1 MSAVA
6 TTDTLA
12 HSAARGAMFTM
23 GAQLARILLQ
33 LLSVVILA
41 RLLSPHDYG
50 LLAIAL
56 VVVGVGE
63 IFRDFGLTSAS
74 VQAPTLTDGQ
84 RDNLFWINSALGT
97 GLAAIAFVAA
107 WPVSLLTGQGELLG
121 ILQVLALVFVVNGIA
136 TQYRAQ
142 LMRALRFRALAVADI
157 VSAALALGG
166 AVVAA
171 LLGAGYW
178 SLVIQQLSAATVLLV
193 MLVAFGRWR
202 PRRYAR
208 VHEVRGLV
216 AFGWH
221 LVVTGLITY
230 GAAQIDTIVV
240 AAKFGTTS
248 LGLYNRAFQIVM
260 TPLNQI
266 RSPLTNV
273 ALPVFSRAQEHRE
286 RFDSFVTAGQL
297 ALGYA
302 LGLPLLLVCGM
313 AEPVVALMLGPQWEG
328 ATPLLRCFA
337 VAGALTT
344 LSFVGYW
351 VYVSRGLSRQLLHY
365 SLVSTGIR
373 AACIIVGSFFGVVGI
388 GIGFAVAP
396 AIAWPLS
403 IWWLSRITTLPV
415 RALYTGALRM
425 LIVSAVAALTAWA
438 ASTAAMPVA
447 GAGVALGAGLAAAS
461 AALGLLLLVPAI
473 RHDART
479 LIGFGR
485 LMLRR

>member
-1 MSAVA
+1 MA

-142 LMRALRFRALAVADI
+142 LMRALRFRALAIADI
-157 VSAALALGG
+157 VSATLALSG

-178 SLVIQQLSAATVLLV
+178 SLVIQQLAAATVLLV

-337 VAGALTT
+337 IAGALTT

-351 VYVSRGLSRQLLHY
+351 VYVSRGLSRQLLQY

-373 AACIIVGSFFGVVGI
+373 AVCIIVGSFFGVVGI

-425 LIVSAVAALTAWA
+425 LTVSAVAALTAWA

-447 GAGVALGAGLAAAS
+447 GAWVALGAGLAAAS

-473 RHDART
+473 RRDART

>member
-1 MSAVA
+1 M
-6 TTDTLA
+6 TMTDELA
-12 HSAARGAMFTM
+12 HSAARGALFTM

-74 VQAPTLTDGQ
+74 VQAPILTNGQ
-84 RDNLFWINSALGT
+84 RDNLFWINT
-97 GLAAIAFVAA
+97 GLGAGLAGIAFLAA
-107 WPVSLLTGQGELLG
+107 WPVSWLTGQSDLLG
-121 ILQVLALVFVVNGIA
+121 ILQVLSIVFVVNGLA

-142 LMRALRFRALAVADI
+142 LMRALQFRALAVADI
-157 VSAALALGG
+157 VSAAFALGG

-178 SLVIQQLSAATVLLV
+178 ALVVQQLAAAAILLV
-193 MLVAFGRWR
+193 TLVWFGRWL
-202 PRRYAR
+202 PGRYSR
-208 VHEVRGLV
+208 QHDVRGLV

-248 LGLYNRAFQIVM
+248 LGLYNRAFQIIM

-273 ALPVFSRAQEHRE
+273 ALPVLSRAQEHRE
-286 RFDSFVTAGQL
+286 RFDHFVTAGQL
-297 ALGYA
+297 ALGYS

-313 AEPVVALMLGPQWEG
+313 ADPVVTIMLGPQWE
-328 ATPLLRCFA
+328 AAVPLLRCFA
-337 VAGALTT
+337 IAGALTT

-351 VYVSRGLSRQLLHY
+351 VYVSRGLSRQLLRY
-365 SLVSTGIR
+365 SLVSTALR
-373 AACIIVGSFFGVVGI
+373 AVCIIAGSFFGVIGV
-388 GIGFAVAP
+388 GIGFALAP
-396 AIAWPLS
+396 AIAWPVS
-403 IWWLSRITTLPV
+403 IFWLSRITTLPV
-415 RALYTGALRM
+415 RPLYGGALRM
-425 LIVSAVAALTAWA
+425 LSASTVTALAAWA

-447 GAGVALGAGLAAAS
+447 GAWVALVTGLAAA
-461 AALGLLLLVPAI
+461 AATAGLLVLIPPLHRDV
-473 RHDART
+473 RT
-479 LIGFGR
+479 LTGFGR

>member
-1 MSAVA
+1 
-6 TTDTLA
+6 
-12 HSAARGAMFTM
+12 MFTM

-142 LMRALRFRALAVADI
+142 LMRALRFRALAIADI
-157 VSAALALGG
+157 VSATLALSG

-178 SLVIQQLSAATVLLV
+178 SLVIQQLAAATVLLV

-337 VAGALTT
+337 IAGALTT

-351 VYVSRGLSRQLLHY
+351 VYVSRGLSRQLLQY

-373 AACIIVGSFFGVVGI
+373 AVCIIVGSFFGVVGI

-425 LIVSAVAALTAWA
+425 LTVSAVAALTAWA

-447 GAGVALGAGLAAAS
+447 GAWVALGAGLAAAS

-473 RHDART
+473 RRDART